1 MFRSYKIL
9 LDVNG
14 HMYGEHMMNWWGISF
29 MGFYMLA
36 VWALFIAIAFLVYK
50 DAQERGMV
58 GLLWF
63 ILVLI
68 PGIGIIALLI
78 YLIIRE
84 ERVRET
90 SPASPQTLTAPTA
103 TKRTN
108 RCPYCG
114 AKNPLDAE
122 FCINCGTSLE
132 P

>member
-1 MFRSYKIL
+1 
-9 LDVNG
+9 
-14 HMYGEHMMNWWGISF
+14 

-90 SPASPQTLTAPTA
+90 SPASPQTSTAPTT
-103 TKRTN
+103 TKHTIE
-108 RCPYCG
+108 CPYCG